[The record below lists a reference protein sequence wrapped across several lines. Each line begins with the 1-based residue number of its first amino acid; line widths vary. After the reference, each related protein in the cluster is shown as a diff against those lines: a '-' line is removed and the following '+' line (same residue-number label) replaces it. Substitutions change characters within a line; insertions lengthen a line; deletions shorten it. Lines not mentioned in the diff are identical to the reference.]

1 MNIVNLERLNFLCK
15 ELGIETLED
24 LATFKTHEMRE
35 NENILTAL
43 ERYYKEYKE
52 VE

>member
-1 MNIVNLERLNFLCK
+1 MSIANLERMNFICK

-24 LATFKTHEMRE
+24 LDTFKKHEMKGD
-35 NENILTAL
+35 ENILTEL

-52 VE
+52 VK